1 MSRRTLT
8 DTSQGSFLTSLEDA
22 ANVSTS
28 TALVPRDYYAIDK
41 SLKETEKYRK
51 EIETQLTHSDFYL
64 KLRKSF
70 KEKLLGKKVK
80 SIEELF
86 DLQLYAMRGI
96 NYGLDVINNEARER
110 LGLLEKYI
118 EKINYEYENNFLG
131 IDGKKDSLSPLLQDY
146 VKTYKKFNSL
156 TRKDDAY
163 FETERKLREMKR
175 TLSEGSHSYKK
186 MLDVVDD
193 LERERKMLNVL
204 EDFFRYSIQLS
215 ERMVEKAERFEN
227 HVANTK
233 DAYIMTK
240 NINCGFSAVLK
251 AVESASSTI
260 SQLQQVLTEGLAEM
274 GNAVADPNM
283 PPYQNFETFLKSRH
297 DAVRKLVNRS
307 DSNKELAIELQKK
320 GIIK

>member
-1 MSRRTLT
+1 MSRTLT
-8 DTSQGSFLTSLEDA
+8 DTNQGSFIRRLEEV

-41 SLKETEKYRK
+41 SLKETETYRK

-64 KLRKSF
+64 KLRKAF

-146 VKTYKKFNSL
+146 MKTHKNFNSL
-156 TRKDDAY
+156 TKKDDNY
-163 FETERKLREMKR
+163 FETERKLRDMKR

-251 AVESASSTI
+251 AVQGASSTI
-260 SQLQQVLTEGLAEM
+260 SQLQQVLTEGLADM

-297 DAVRKLVNRS
+297 DAVRTLVNRS
-307 DSNKELAIELQKK
+307 DSNKELSIELQKK